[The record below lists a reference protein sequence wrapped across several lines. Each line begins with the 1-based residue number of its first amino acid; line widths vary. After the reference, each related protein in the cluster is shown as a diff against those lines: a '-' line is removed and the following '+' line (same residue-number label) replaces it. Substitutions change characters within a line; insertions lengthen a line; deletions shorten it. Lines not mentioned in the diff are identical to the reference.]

1 MHPEDSSDS
10 RKLSKQY
17 HLKHE
22 RELRGL
28 TQSQVAEHIGTTQ
41 INVSRWEN
49 GNTLPSPYY
58 RQQLSEFFGK
68 SIQELGLL
76 HENNAEHEKAMFTV
90 QDTSTSSIS
99 HESTSSLPIWHVP
112 YRRNPFF
119 TGREDTLAHL
129 QCCTQKYQ
137 NGQFNSSAGN

>member
-1 MHPEDSSDS
+1 MNPEDTSDS
-10 RKLSKQY
+10 RKLSKQFR
-17 HLKHE
+17 LKRE

-76 HENNAEHEKAMFTV
+76 HENNAEHEKAMFII

-112 YRRNPFF
+112 LSQSIFYR
-119 TGREDTLAHL
+119 T
-129 QCCTQKYQ
+129 
-137 NGQFNSSAGN
+137 